1 MPDEN
6 EQKKE
11 RSRISVRIGEV
22 QVELEGTYDN
32 IKKLM
37 GKELFDFAEGLKE
50 TTKQLP
56 SSTKIT
62 SEVTPKEK
70 TMPPP
75 IRPSTPSETLLKPS
89 QESTIGKTTEKAS
102 RRKIEG
108 RKAAIALVLVSIVL
122 LAGLVS
128 VIALYVPRVG
138 SLESQITE
146 KDAQITEK
154 DSELSLLNMTIKALQ
169 NTLSQIAN
177 DIANKDSQIAALNLT
192 ISSYISTL
200 SDYRSILLLQK
211 SGLLY
216 SQNVTQDANT
226 YTVLWSDQLDYAGVV
241 TVAVQS
247 SSNTTYVE
255 TVYSSFGV
263 NFDHNMTVGT
273 SGTAAFP
280 VLPGLVEV
288 RVGNT
293 EIAGGVT
300 AAITATYYY

>member
-1 MPDEN
+1 
-6 EQKKE
+6 
-11 RSRISVRIGEV
+11 V
-22 QVELEGTYDN
+22 
-32 IKKLM
+32 
-37 GKELFDFAEGLKE
+37 
-50 TTKQLP
+50 
-56 SSTKIT
+56 
-62 SEVTPKEK
+62 
-70 TMPPP
+70 
-75 IRPSTPSETLLKPS
+75 
-89 QESTIGKTTEKAS
+89 STIGKTTEKAS

-154 DSELSLLNMTIKALQ
+154 DSELSLLNMTNIALQ

-177 DIANKDSQIAALNLT
+177 DRANKDSQIAALNLT
-192 ISSYISTL
+192 LSSYISTL

-226 YTVLWSDQLDYAGVV
+226 YTVLWSDQLDYAGYV

-255 TVYSSFGV
+255 PVYSSYGV
-263 NFDHNMTVGT
+263 NFDYNMTVGT
-273 SGTAAFP
+273 GGTAAFP
-280 VLPGLVEV
+280 VLPGLVEI

-293 EIAGGVT
+293 EIAGTIT